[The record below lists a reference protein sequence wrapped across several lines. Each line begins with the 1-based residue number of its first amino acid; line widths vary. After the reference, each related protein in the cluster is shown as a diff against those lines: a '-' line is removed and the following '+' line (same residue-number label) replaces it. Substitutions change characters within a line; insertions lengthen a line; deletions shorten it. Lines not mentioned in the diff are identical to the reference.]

1 MTDTASTPPDATGE
15 PRTQFDMTLLDVIRT
30 GLALVLFAVCV
41 YDIFGD
47 DIDDAVMRGVFL
59 AGALFYTFLYFKA
72 FNRSRGAFAW
82 ALDILL
88 ALTGA
93 AVALYI
99 SVDFEN
105 VFARAGANTRLDFI
119 VAAVAMALVLEAT
132 RRTAGWPLPVL
143 SIVFLLYPLWYGP
156 LLPGMLRTGS
166 FSIERVLTLQYLSLE
181 GVLGSALAVTIEY
194 VFLFVV
200 YGAFLSRLGAIEFM
214 DDLAKGLCG
223 RARGGSAKI
232 ATVSSLF
239 MGLAS
244 GSAVANVVSQGVFTI
259 PMMRREGY
267 KPAMAGAIEA
277 AASTGG
283 QIMPPVMGAAAF
295 LMAEYT
301 RIPYSQIILHA
312 LIPGLLFYF
321 AIWYAV
327 HWEAVR
333 SGMKGVPAD
342 QIPNAG
348 KVMREGGLHFASLG
362 LITVEMMLGQSMG
375 VAVLHGIAVAI
386 LAALLQSKSR
396 TNVTLSNLV
405 GAIRD
410 GLHDSISLFTS
421 SACAGIIIG
430 VVVQTA
436 FGLKI
441 SSLVIDA
448 SMGQLWLALILCGIV
463 CLILGMGLPTQIIY
477 LTLAV
482 LVAPAIVKMGVTV
495 AGAHLFIIYYGMLS
509 MVTPPVCFAAFAA
522 AGIAGAGMMQTGWI
536 ATKISIAGLLAP
548 FYFAYHPGVLLIGD
562 PLAII
567 DGVTRA
573 MVGIY
578 AGGVAL
584 GMFVYREQDIH
595 APLPLALKVLQ
606 MTASGAAAIL
616 LIAPGYAMLA
626 TGLACAVGS
635 ALLGPLWRTATVRAP
650 A

>member
-1 MTDTASTPPDATGE
+1 MSETGTNAPAPSAASPS
-15 PRTQFDMTLLDVIRT
+15 LLDILRT
-30 GLALVLFAVCV
+30 VLALGLFGLCV
-41 YDIFGD
+41 WDTFGGD
-47 DIDDAVMRGVFL
+47 VDDAVMRGVFL
-59 AGALFYTFLYFKA
+59 AGALFYAFLIFTPAK
-72 FNRSRGAFAW
+72 RERGM
-82 ALDILL
+82 LMRGMDVLL
-88 ALTGA
+88 AVIGA
-93 AVALYI
+93 AAALYI
-99 SVDFEN
+99 AVDFEN
-105 VFARAGANTRLDFI
+105 VFGRAGANTRLDF
-119 VAAVAMALVLEAT
+119 AVAIAGIILVLEAT
-132 RRTAGWPLPVL
+132 RRTAGWPLPLL
-143 SIVFLLYPLWYGP
+143 SIIFLLYPLWYGP
-156 LLPGMLRTGS
+156 LLPGLLRTGS
-166 FSIERVLTLQYLSLE
+166 FSLERVLTLQYLSLE
-181 GVLGSALAVTIEY
+181 GILGSAFAVTIEY
-194 VFLFVV
+194 IFLFVV

-214 DDLAKGLCG
+214 DELAKALCG

-277 AASTGG
+277 SASTGG

-301 RIPYSQIILHA
+301 RIPYSQIIIHA

-342 QIPNAG
+342 QIPSAG
-348 KVMREGGLHFASLG
+348 KVMREGGLHFASLAV
-362 LITVEMMLGQSMG
+362 ITVEMILGQSMG
-375 VAVLHGIAVAI
+375 VAVLHGIGVAI
-386 LAALLQSKSR
+386 VAAILQRKSR
-396 TNVTLSNLV
+396 ASVTLTNLV
-405 GAIRD
+405 GAVRD

-421 SACAGIIIG
+421 AACAGIIIG

-463 CLILGMGLPTQIIY
+463 CLVLGMGLPTQIIY

-522 AGIAGAGMMQTGWI
+522 AGIAGAGMMQTGWV

-562 PLAII
+562 PLAIA
-567 DGVTRA
+567 DGIVRA
-573 MVGIY
+573 SAGIY

-584 GMFVYREQDIH
+584 GMFVWREQDIH
-595 APLPLALKVLQ
+595 SPLPGPLRILQ
-606 MTASGAAAIL
+606 MTASAAAAIV

-626 TGLACAVGS
+626 AGLALAIGAAS
-635 ALLGPLWRTATVRAP
+635 MGPIWHKLAPRA
-650 A
+650 AS

>member
-1 MTDTASTPPDATGE
+1 MDDTSATITSPSEVLRTPLE
-15 PRTQFDMTLLDVIRT
+15 WIRT
-30 GLALVLFAVCV
+30 ALALGLFALCI
-41 YDIFGD
+41 YDTFGGD
-47 DIDDAVMRGVFL
+47 LDDAAMRGVFL
-59 AGALFYTFLYFKA
+59 AGALAYTFLLVGPTK
-72 FNRSRGAFAW
+72 RPRGTW
-82 ALDILL
+82 MWGVDIALAVLG
-88 ALTGA
+88 T

-99 SVDFEN
+99 AIDFEN
-105 VFARAGANTRLDFI
+105 VFGRAGANSPLDFT
-119 VAAVAMALVLEAT
+119 VAIAGILLVLEAT
-132 RRTAGWPLPVL
+132 RRTAGLPLPLL
-143 SIVFLLYPLWYGP
+143 SVVFLLYPLWYGP
-156 LLPGMLRTGS
+156 YLPGLLRTGS

-181 GVLGSALAVTIEY
+181 GVFGSALAVTIEY

-200 YGAFLSRLGAIEFM
+200 YGAFLSKLGAIEFM
-214 DDLAKGLCG
+214 DELSKALCG

-348 KVMREGGLHFASLG
+348 KVMREGGLHIASLFV
-362 LITVEMMLGQSMG
+362 ITGEMLFGQSMG
-375 VAVLHGIAVAI
+375 VAVLHGIVVAI
-386 LAALLQSKSR
+386 LAALVQKHSR
-396 TNVTLSNLV
+396 ANVTLSNMV
-405 GAIRD
+405 GAIKE

-421 SACAGIIIG
+421 SACAGLIIG

-448 SMGQLWLALILCGIV
+448 SFGQLWLALILCGIV

-482 LVAPAIVKMGVTV
+482 LVAPAIVKMGVTI

-548 FYFAYHPGVLLIGD
+548 FYFAYHPGVLLIGE
-562 PLAII
+562 PLAIV

-573 MVGIY
+573 VVGIY
-578 AGGVAL
+578 GGGVAL

-595 APLPLALKVLQ
+595 VPLPGALKAVQ
-606 MTASGAAAIL
+606 MAASGAAAIL
-616 LIAPGYAMLA
+616 LVAPGSAMLA
-626 TGLACAVGS
+626 TGLACAAG
-635 ALLGPLWRTATVRAP
+635 AAALGPVWRATKVRD
-650 A
+650 